1 MTIAII
7 GTGNIGSGLAQV
19 LSRTSHRVLVVD
31 RNGGHE
37 AAEKLQAAGAQ
48 VQAADLSTAAR
59 EAELVVLATP
69 YNASLE
75 VAKGTDWDGQVIID
89 VSNPV
94 TEDFSALQVGHSS
107 SAAESIAAAAPGA
120 TVVKAFNTIFAQ
132 HYASGLKIGGQKL
145 QTYVASDDE
154 EARKQVMSLA
164 EELGLEARD
173 AGPLSNA
180 RYLEPLGYMNIQ
192 FGYMLGQ
199 GTGIAPHWLAA

>member
-7 GTGNIGSGLAQV
+7 GTGNIGSGLAHV
-19 LSRTSHRVLVVD
+19 LAKTSHKVLVVD
-31 RNGGHE
+31 QEGGKA
-37 AAEKLQAAGAQ
+37 AAEKLRAEGDQ
-48 VQAADLSTAAR
+48 VEAADLSSAAR
-59 EAELVVLATP
+59 EAEIVVLATP

-75 VAKGTDWDGQVIID
+75 VVKGVDLTGKVIVD

-107 SAAESIAAAAPGA
+107 SAAEEIASAAPGA

-132 HYASGLKIGGQKL
+132 HYVTGLQIADQKL
-145 QTYVASDDE
+145 QTYVASDND
-154 EARKQVMSLA
+154 EARKKVIELA
-164 EELGLEARD
+164 EEIGLEARN

-192 FGYMLGQ
+192 FGYMLGH